1 MVVHYITWCGPVA
14 LLARA
19 GPGGRAWQWDA
30 AFGRCWRWS
39 LPTVDVVAAG
49 TAAGGDAHF
58 SLMVQAPTLA
68 AQQAGVANGRD
79 PAVQLAL
86 MTTTAPTRTL
96 IFDAVVQERLFQRY
110 HEVDLILPAAGPWT
124 ATVSVNGTAGH
135 GAANFAFVV
144 EPPPRV
150 NWPWSHGAHWRSS
163 LLGTAWARRGAGT

>member
-1 MVVHYITWCGPVA
+1 MLFWRGPAPVVAHGSGTP
-14 LLARA
+14 LLVDVGA
-19 GPGGRAWQWDA
+19 GPYQLWM
-30 AFGRCWRWS
+30 WS
-39 LPTVDVVAAG
+39 QPEPLRV
-49 TAAGGDAHF
+49 GDAHF

-150 NWPWSHGAHWRSS
+150 NWPLVSWSALAFVA